1 MKTLLAVL
9 ALVTLG
15 FGTVALTAPANASK
29 TFLFRSTRTKVRT
42 TEAGIALKGQP
53 GSVER
58 SHQ

>member
-29 TFLFRSTRTKVRT
+29 TFLFPVHQD
-42 TEAGIALKGQP
+42 EGQNN
-53 GSVER
+53 
-58 SHQ
+58 